1 MNILE
6 RFIRYAAVDTQS
18 SEKTADKSPSTP
30 GQRVLAEML
39 RGELEAMG
47 MTEVE
52 VDEHSYVYATLPAN
66 SDEER
71 PVIGFI
77 AHLDT
82 SPDAPGK
89 DVKPQ
94 VEDGIVRS
102 DGTTLLGA
110 DDKAGIAEI
119 MSAMEELLRH
129 PEVKHGKVRVAFT
142 PDEEIGQGAKWFD
155 VKKFGCEWAYTMDGG
170 EAGELEYENF
180 NAASAKIT
188 VKGFNVHPGYAKGKM
203 KNAVRIATELAQT
216 MPDNEVPEKTDGYA
230 GFYHLTGM
238 DGTVEEAHLS
248 YIIRDHNRQMFE
260 MRKHVMR
267 DLAERFN
274 DTYGD
279 GTVLLEINDSYYN
292 MLSELQGKPH
302 ITELARKAIEKVCG
316 HCDVKPIR
324 GGTDGAVLSFRGLPC
339 PNIFAGGINFH
350 SRQEYV
356 PVKSMEQARDVI
368 IEIIK
373 NAKK

>member
-18 SEKTADKSPSTP
+18 SEKTADKSPSTE

-89 DVKPQ
+89 NVKPQ

-155 VKKFGCEWAYTMDGG
+155 VEKFGCEWAYTMDGG

-203 KNAVRIATELAQT
+203 KNAVR
-216 MPDNEVPEKTDGYA
+216 
-230 GFYHLTGM
+230 
-238 DGTVEEAHLS
+238 LS

-279 GTVLLEINDSYYN
+279 GTVMLEISDSYYN